1 MSDTLDNLLVRL
13 KDGIA
18 TLAELERARALV
30 RSDERVPD
38 DLRDV
43 VFVEAS
49 EIEVDATALLAVLGH
64 DDLGA
69 MLVDAVMD
77 EIAAA
82 PSFVGEEIADE
93 GWDEIAA
100 ALREGLEEEASLGV
114 DVAEAVMRRLPAADF
129 ARAALVA
136 PAITAEAGEVDLS
149 DAVLAGLGLTTIPVA
164 EAVRAEAGPVD
175 LAGAVAEEIG
185 LQGFALAEAVWSE
198 AGSVDVADAVASALS
213 FERSSVADAV
223 RAEAG
228 KVDVV
233 ADVMSAIGVWR
244 ATAAPVESVAAPA
257 NQVRGGRFG
266 LAGFALAAVALLSV
280 VVGRLAVPVT
290 GGSDLVFASAGEVQI
305 DNLQVG
311 TDVQVMQFEGDGGA
325 VILWLETEV

>member
-1 MSDTLDNLLVRL
+1 MSDTLDNLLMRL

-18 TLAELERARALV
+18 TLAELEQARALV

-38 DLRDV
+38 ELRDV

-49 EIEVDATALLAVLGH
+49 EIEADAAALLGMLGL

-69 MLVDAVMD
+69 MLVEAVMD
-77 EIAAA
+77 EIASV
-82 PSFVGEEIADE
+82 PSFVDELADE
-93 GWDEIAA
+93 GWDEIASV
-100 ALREGLEEEASLGV
+100 LREGLEDEASLGV
-114 DVAEAVMRRLPAADF
+114 DVVEAVMRRLPAADF

-149 DAVLAGLGLTTIPVA
+149 DAVLAGLGLAALPLA
-164 EAVRAEAGPVD
+164 EAVRAEAGEVD
-175 LAGAVAEEIG
+175 L
-185 LQGFALAEAVWSE
+185 
-198 AGSVDVADAVASALS
+198 ADAVASTLAL
-213 FERSSVADAV
+213 ERPPVAEAV
-223 RAEAG
+223 WAEAG

-233 ADVMSAIGVWR
+233 AGVMSTIGVWR
-244 ATAAPVESVAAPA
+244 ATAAPVVAPVVAPA
-257 NQVRGGRFG
+257 NVVRGGRFG
-266 LAGFALAAVALLSV
+266 VAGFALAAVALLSV

-290 GGSDLVFASAGEVQI
+290 GASDLVFASAGEVQI